1 MSFNKTPEEMALLIK
16 KIYELEFGGKS
27 RGRFK
32 ISRSNFRQLSQR
44 QRLEDSTI
52 QRITDEAFELG
63 FIVTDLGDHFAVVE
77 HKVMMNYRPVPKSI
91 LKEFIKDEEL
101 SGPDE
106 DEIED

>member
-1 MSFNKTPEEMALLIK
+1 MSENKTPEEMALLIK

-52 QRITDEAFELG
+52 ERIMDEALELG
-63 FIVTDLGDHFAVVE
+63 FIVTDLGDYFAVVD
-77 HKVMMNYRPVPKSI
+77 HKVMMNYRPVPKSV
-91 LKEFIKDEEL
+91 LKAFIKDDEL
-101 SGPDE
+101 SGSDE
-106 DEIED
+106 DDLED

>member
-1 MSFNKTPEEMALLIK
+1 MSDNKTPEEMALLLR

-52 QRITDEAFELG
+52 QKIIEEALELG
-63 FIVTDLGDHFAVVE
+63 FVVTDLGDYFSVVGLN
-77 HKVMMNYRPVPKSI
+77 VMMNYRPVPKSI
-91 LKEFIKDEEL
+91 LKNFINDDDL
-101 SGPDE
+101 SALDE
-106 DEIED
+106 DELDA